1 MLESDA
7 KKAYPPCPNC
17 GGESARIV
25 YGLPDPSALEEG
37 SDFRKRIDAGEIT
50 LGGCVVEAEK
60 WFCRECKCR
69 WTP

>member
-7 KKAYPPCPNC
+7 KKANPSCPNC
-17 GGESARIV
+17 GRESARIV

-60 WFCRECKCR
+60 WFCRECKYR
-69 WTP
+69 WAP